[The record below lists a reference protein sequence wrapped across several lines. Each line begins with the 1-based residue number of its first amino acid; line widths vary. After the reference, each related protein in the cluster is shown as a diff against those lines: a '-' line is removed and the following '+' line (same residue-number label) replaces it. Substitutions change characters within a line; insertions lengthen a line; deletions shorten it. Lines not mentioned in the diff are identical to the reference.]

1 MKQFKLML
9 MVLFSTLLL
18 CSSRWSLNRFIDL
31 NDGTMLDTSKS
42 LKWLKNANCFVIQ
55 NWDEAIVMKPA
66 WQLLPAD

>member
-18 CSSRWSLNRFIDL
+18 CSSQAWSLNRFIDL

-42 LKWLKNANCFVIQ
+42 LRWLKNANCFVIQ
-55 NWDEAIVMKPA
+55 N
-66 WQLLPAD
+66 